1 MGQWFYQVVGGI
13 RTIKGEP
20 AYKKFIIEPQIPDG
34 VTWAKTSQSTPRGK
48 IEVNWELKDEK
59 MIMEVEV
66 PLGST
71 GVLHYPAGT
80 TEVEIN
86 DEKITSTENRIELE
100 NGKYSIKYKII

>member
-1 MGQWFYQVVGGI
+1 
-13 RTIKGEP
+13 
-20 AYKKFIIEPQIPDG
+20 
-34 VTWAKTSQSTPRGK
+34 
-48 IEVNWELKDEK
+48 
-59 MIMEVEV
+59 MEVEV